1 MVKVAVKPGT
11 YLYPVPVVM
20 VTCGPVDKPNI
31 ITLAWVGTVCS
42 DPPMVGIS
50 IRPSRYSHGLVKEH
64 GEFALNLPTTDLVR
78 VLDYCGSVSGRKVDK
93 FAATGLTP
101 APAKAIETAVIAE
114 CPVNIECKV
123 EQILPLG
130 THDLFL
136 GKIVAVQM
144 DENVLNEQRELD
156 LNKARPLIYGS
167 HRYWSLGQ
175 LLGVHGF
182 SVKS

>member
-11 YLYPVPVVM
+11 YLYPVPAVM
-20 VTCGPVDKPNI
+20 VTCGPPDKPNI

-42 DPPMVGIS
+42 EPPMVGIS
-50 IRPSRYSHGLVKEH
+50 IRPSRYSHGLVKDQ

-78 VLDYCGSVSGRKVDK
+78 ELDYCGSVSGRKVDK

-101 APAKAIETAVIAE
+101 VPAKVIETVIIAE
-114 CPVNIECKV
+114 CPVNIECKM

-136 GKIVAVQM
+136 GKIVAVQ
-144 DENVLNEQRELD
+144 VNEDILDDKGDLD
-156 LNKARPLIYGS
+156 LTKAKPLIYGS

-175 LLGVHGF
+175 LLATHGY

>member
-1 MVKVAVKPGT
+1 MVKVTIKPGT
-11 YLYPVPVVM
+11 YLYPVPAVM
-20 VTCGPVDKPNI
+20 VTCGLPDKPNI

-42 DPPMVGIS
+42 EPPMVGIS
-50 IRPSRYSHGLVKEH
+50 IRPSRYSHGLIKER
-64 GEFALNLPTTDLVR
+64 GEFAINLPTTDLVR

-101 APAKAIETAVIAE
+101 SPAKAIESVVIAE
-114 CPVNIECKV
+114 CPVNIECEV

-136 GKIVAVQM
+136 GKIVAVQ
-144 DENVLNEQRELD
+144 VNEDILEGQAEPD
-156 LNKARPLIYGS
+156 LAKARLLAYAG

-175 LLGVHGF
+175 LLGTHGF
-182 SVKS
+182 SAKT